1 MSEGDEVNRPP
12 KKSRNRFG
20 YYPCVIC
27 RKQALKGL
35 MRCQRCHND
44 FVRKMPD
51 HVGPVVR
58 SGNGSR
64 FSEGEF
70 ESLEDQIWFIG
81 EDK

>member
-1 MSEGDEVNRPP
+1 
-12 KKSRNRFG
+12 
-20 YYPCVIC
+20 
-27 RKQALKGL
+27 

-70 ESLEDQIWFIG
+70 EALEDQIWFIG